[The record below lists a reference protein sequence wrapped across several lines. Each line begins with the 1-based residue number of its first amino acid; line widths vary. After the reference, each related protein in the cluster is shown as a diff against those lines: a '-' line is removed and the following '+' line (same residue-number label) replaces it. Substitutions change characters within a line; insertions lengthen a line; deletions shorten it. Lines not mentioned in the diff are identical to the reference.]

1 MNWLKFEGCEILKPE
16 KKENLAAKQKYT
28 VIVRRNKQINKVNIV
43 ILAVGLLLTF
53 SNYEDIGGQIIL
65 LGVIILSYTLGSNFI
80 ARAGMRKR
88 K

>member
-1 MNWLKFEGCEILKPE
+1 MNWFKLKGCEILKQD

-28 VIVRRNKQINKVNIV
+28 VIVRRNKQINKVNIF

-53 SNYEDIGGQIIL
+53 IGYKEIGGQVIF
-65 LGVIILSYTLGSNFI
+65 LGVMIFVYTLGSNFI
-80 ARAGMRKR
+80 ARAGMRNR